1 MDQGCEAC
9 MAKISELLAERD
21 ALKADDTRLRA
32 EVAIHLNDIAELCG
46 CKHWDY
52 PGQVVRDV
60 KLVVTQL
67 AELRELNEKLSL
79 QAKTQDNVIQRLMI
93 EHREY
98 DTRFRMEL
106 IAQITAWRRKAREL
120 DGYDVGM
127 HEVRACA
134 DELELLLAKVRP

>member
-21 ALKADDTRLRA
+21 ALKAELGVARRKWGEYAEIAAAGNADNVRLRA
-32 EVAIHLNDIAELCG
+32 ELELVKESG
-46 CKHWDY
+46 GARY
-52 PGQVVRDV
+52 V
-60 KLVVTQL
+60 KLGL
-67 AELRELNEKLSL
+67 ENE
-79 QAKTQDNVIQRLMI
+79 RLKAA
-93 EHREY
+93 HREY

-106 IAQITAWRRKAREL
+106 VAQVTAWRRKAKQL

-134 DELELLLAKVRP
+134 DELELLLAKVQS